1 MFRLLRLTVVMFSAF
16 LVAGCATMIV
26 SSHLQRDVD
35 FARYRTFDWGP
46 ADALPTGDPRL
57 DHNPFF
63 KDHLE
68 GAVERHL
75 AAKGLE
81 LSSSGQPDLLI
92 HYHANVSQRIDV
104 NRIDRQYGYCY
115 GEDCSVR
122 VMEYEAGT
130 LVLDVVDTRTDRV
143 IWRGWAQDS
152 LEGVIGNQD
161 RMERM
166 INQAVARMLERFPRN
181 L

>member
-63 KDHLE
+63 KDHME